1 MDQAVGPPT
10 RFNPVSTTA
19 AKKATAY
26 GFLLSLLEQER
37 LLLPRHPDLLRQL
50 RSGSSRARGGCT
62 DARHRPFSRDGRSRC
77 RVARFSRLDLPDANV
92 PDVTDTVATAGGLV
106 LPRSPFW
113 QSVNRPEVTL
123 PASLQVEAPPED
135 TNPVLA
141 RARDYLAT
149 TKS

>member
-1 MDQAVGPPT
+1 
-10 RFNPVSTTA
+10 
-19 AKKATAY
+19 
-26 GFLLSLLEQER
+26 LS
-37 LLLPRHPDLLRQL
+37 
-50 RSGSSRARGGCT
+50 RSGSSCLGTPTSSASFDLGHPALVA
-62 DARHRPFSRDGRSRC
+62 DALMLATAPFSRDGRSRC

-135 TNPVLA
+135 TIRSSPE
-141 RARDYLAT
+141 RGIT
-149 TKS
+149 